1 MTYGVKCDT
10 LGNITVL
17 IKGLTKEEAERRANE
32 SNGIAKENGCAEYM
46 KFYAYEEVKLNSH
59 EKQVARLIANATS
72 EIIGGFE
79 NTLLDYPEDSEE
91 YKGAKAVLN
100 HDTLFE
106 MIYRYVMEE
115 SRSNYASHIRFAG
128 KKFIE
133 ERIEKR
139 LAKEGYGA

>member
-10 LGNITVL
+10 LGSIKVL

-46 KFYAYEEVKLNSH
+46 KFYAYREMNSH
-59 EKQVARLIANATS
+59 EAQVAKLISRATS
-72 EIIGGFE
+72 EIIGGYE

-91 YKGAKAVLN
+91 YKEAKEILT
-100 HDTLFE
+100 HDTLFG
-106 MIYRYVMEE
+106 MIYDYVMEE

-128 KKFIE
+128 KQFIE

-139 LAKEGYGA
+139 LQKEGYGA